1 MEYLNTLITY
11 IGNYPYL
18 VVLAAFIMMMFLF
31 PIPEEA
37 ALFVGGV
44 LSASKGGYMWLPTI
58 IAGYIGVII
67 SDYWPFILA
76 KIYGQ
81 KIINKPFFKK
91 IMSEERQERAVNF
104 VQKYGV
110 WAVFIVRFMP
120 GGFRNPTF
128 LICGLSNI
136 TSRQFLAA
144 SMLGA
149 AITTHFSFWIG
160 YFLSDKL
167 PPIDIMLKKVEG
179 HVLTFVLIAAAVILA
194 VFFTRKLIKKYKK
207 TN

>member
-11 IGNYPYL
+11 LGNYPYI
-18 VVLAAFIMMMFLF
+18 VVFIAFIMMMFLF

-44 LSASKGGYMWLPTI
+44 LSAAKGGSVWIPTL
-58 IAGYIGVII
+58 IAGFIGVII

-81 KIINKPFFKK
+81 KIINKAFFKK

-104 VQKYGV
+104 VQKYGM

-120 GGFRNPTF
+120 GGFRIPTF
-128 LICGLSNI
+128 LVCGLSNI
-136 TSRQFLAA
+136 TSKQFLTA
-144 SMLGA
+144 SILGA
-149 AITTHFSFWIG
+149 AITTHASFWIG

-167 PPIDIMLKKVEG
+167 PPIDVVLKKFEG
-179 HVLTFVLIAAAVILA
+179 HVLNFALVVVIILL
-194 VFFTRKLIKKYKK
+194 VIFFTRKLIKKYKK
-207 TN
+207 AN